1 LRFVRD
7 QGEAMALYT
16 AICFYTSFLTPK
28 THMTR
33 LDVYFKNGLN
43 LDPSFD
49 FKREATG
56 RGEDFG

>member
-1 LRFVRD
+1 
-7 QGEAMALYT
+7 MALYT